1 MSDDIVQ
8 PVNIEIEE
16 ESATDAPVTVDSV
29 TAGSEPVAET
39 VSEAQGED
47 TAPVEPALAEQ
58 TEDAAM
64 SEPMPVGKEQDSIAP
79 VAEPASPPAVEA
91 ASDEHSAE
99 PVTVAP
105 TLEPQVRE
113 VIIEKEKPLTEEDKE
128 TIFKGRLQATLAGAR
143 AQKHTSYEKHLA
155 QIVDFIRKRGIL
167 VANQELEEG
176 LHLPDSTVTDRLNEL
191 VKRGLLVR
199 LGDQRHARY
208 KLKEGV

>member
-16 ESATDAPVTVDSV
+16 ESATDAPAPVDSV
-29 TAGSEPVAET
+29 TAGSEPMSET
-39 VSEAQGED
+39 LSVVQGEE
-47 TAPVEPALAEQ
+47 ALVEPAPVVLA
-58 TEDAAM
+58 EDAAM

-79 VAEPASPPAVEA
+79 VADPASPPAVEA

>member
-29 TAGSEPVAET
+29 TAGSEPMSET
-39 VSEAQGED
+39 LSVVQGEE
-47 TAPVEPALAEQ
+47 ALVEPAPVVLA
-58 TEDAAM
+58 EDAAM

-155 QIVDFIRKRGIL
+155 QIVDFIRKRGTL

>member
-16 ESATDAPVTVDSV
+16 ESATDAPAPVDSV
-29 TAGSEPVAET
+29 TAGSEPMSET
-39 VSEAQGED
+39 LSVVQGEE
-47 TAPVEPALAEQ
+47 ALVEPEPVVLA
-58 TEDAAM
+58 EDAAM

-143 AQKHTSYEKHLA
+143 VQKHTSYEKHLA
-155 QIVDFIRKRGIL
+155 QIVDFIRKRGVL
-167 VANQELEEG
+167 VF
-176 LHLPDSTVTDRLNEL
+176 
-191 VKRGLLVR
+191 
-199 LGDQRHARY
+199 
-208 KLKEGV
+208 

>member
-29 TAGSEPVAET
+29 TAGSEPMSET
-39 VSEAQGED
+39 LSVVQGEE
-47 TAPVEPALAEQ
+47 ALVEPAPVVLA
-58 TEDAAM
+58 EDAAM